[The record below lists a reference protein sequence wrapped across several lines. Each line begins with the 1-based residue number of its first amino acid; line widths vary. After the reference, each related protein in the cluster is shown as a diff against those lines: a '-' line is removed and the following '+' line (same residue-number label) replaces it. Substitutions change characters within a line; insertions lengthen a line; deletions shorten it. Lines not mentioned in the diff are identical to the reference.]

1 MASTAIY
8 ASRILTPHEEIVD
21 SVIVVED
28 GKITQIGHR
37 DEVRVPP
44 DAEHYAAGDKVVI
57 PGFVDL
63 HIHGAGG
70 HDVMEGTEDA
80 IAKVAST
87 VARRGTTSI
96 LATTVTAPPEDTCKS
111 LDGIARY
118 IRSPKNSES
127 RFAAEV
133 LGIHLEGPFISSAR
147 RGVHPPDAIAQ
158 PSRELFEEFV
168 AAADGFIRILT
179 LAPELPDA
187 LDLIERTIA
196 KGIVA
201 SMGHTDAT
209 YEQARAAI
217 ERGVTHAAHMFN
229 AMRPF
234 SHRDTGVVG
243 AVLTSPEVT
252 AEVIADGHHV
262 DPPAME
268 ILLRAKGLDGVLLVS
283 DGTAAT
289 GMRNGNYRLGNFEV
303 TVTDGVVRNSEGK
316 LAGSTLTL
324 DRALQ
329 KIVALGVP
337 LLEAVRMATLLP
349 ARRLGLGGKKGVI
362 AVGADADIVILNQD
376 LRIAGVMTR
385 GAGLA

>member
-28 GKITQIGHR
+28 GKITQMGHR
-37 DEVRVPP
+37 DEVRIPQ
-44 DAEHYAAGDKVVI
+44 DAEHFAAGDKIVI
-57 PGFVDL
+57 PGFVDV

-70 HDVMEGTEDA
+70 HDVMEGTAEA

-87 VARRGTTSI
+87 VARRGTTS
-96 LATTVTAPPEDTCKS
+96 LVATTVTAPPENTCKS
-111 LDGIARY
+111 LEGIARY
-118 IRSPKNSES
+118 IRSPRNTES

-133 LGIHLEGPFISSAR
+133 LGIHLEGPFISPAR
-147 RGVHPPDAIAQ
+147 RGVHPLDAIAQ
-158 PSRELFEEFV
+158 PSKELFEEFV
-168 AAADGFIRILT
+168 AAADGFIRIVT
-179 LAPELPDA
+179 LAPELPGV
-187 LDLIERTIA
+187 LDLIERAVT

-217 ERGVTHAAHMFN
+217 ARGVTHAAHMFN

-234 SHRDTGVVG
+234 SHRDTGVIG

-262 DPPAME
+262 DSPAME
-268 ILLRAKGLDGVLLVS
+268 ILLRAKGLDGVVLVS

-303 TVTDGVVRNSEGK
+303 SVTDGVVRNSEGK

-329 KIVALGVP
+329 QIVALGVP

-349 ARRLGLGGKKGVI
+349 ARRLGLGGKKGII
-362 AVGADADIVILNQD
+362 AVGADADIVVLNPD

>member
-1 MASTAIY
+1 MTTTLVHAGRAF
-8 ASRILTPHEEIVD
+8 TPTTEIPDAAVLFRD
-21 SVIVVED
+21 GVVESVGPRSAIALPAGAREIIATD
-28 GKITQIGHR
+28 KI
-37 DEVRVPP
+37 
-44 DAEHYAAGDKVVI
+44 AA
-57 PGFVDL
+57 PGFIDV

-70 HDVMEGTEDA
+70 HDVMEATEDA
-80 IAKVAST
+80 LQAIAKIIA
-87 VARRGTTSI
+87 AHGTTSFV
-96 LATTVTAPPEDTCKS
+96 ATTVTANPDTICKS
-111 LDGIARY
+111 SEGIARY
-118 IRSPKNSES
+118 IALQHQTPDSL
-127 RFAAEV
+127 AEV
-133 LGIHLEGPFISSAR
+133 LGIHFEGPFISRVR
-147 RGVHPPDAIAQ
+147 RGVHPPEWIQPPSAAMLAKFIQAAGGHAQ
-158 PSRELFEEFV
+158 
-168 AAADGFIRILT
+168 IIT
-179 LAPELPDA
+179 IAPELLGAMPCIDA
-187 LDLIERTIA
+187 ARNAGLVV
-196 KGIVA
+196 G
-201 SMGHTDAT
+201 MGHTVTT

-217 ERGVTHAAHMFN
+217 AHGVHHAIHVYN

-268 ILLRAKGLDGVLLVS
+268 ILLRAKGLDGVLLIS

-289 GMRNGNYRLGNFEV
+289 GMRNGSYKLGNFEV

-329 KIVALGVP
+329 RIVALGVP

-385 GAGLA
+385 GAGL